1 MPAIMWVTI
10 EKVAATA
17 KVPWAVA
24 AVSMEYRIDT
34 TMKASGKAT
43 AESISGCPVA
53 SRPSLRQARM
63 AGMGVRS
70 HGPK

>member
-24 AVSMEYRIDT
+24 
-34 TMKASGKAT
+34 

-70 HGPK
+70 HGPP